1 MRIIVDAMGGDYA
14 PDEIVLGALD
24 AAKELNVE
32 ITLVGRGEEILECLK
47 ARGIETL
54 PAGVEIAHADDVVDM
69 HDNPSTVMHQRKN
82 SSMLIGLKMLHDGGY
97 DAMVS
102 AGSTGALLT
111 AATLMVRRVKGI
123 RRAALGPV
131 LPNDNGGTVLIDCG
145 ANAECMP
152 EYLLQFGFM
161 GSIYAKYILGKPTPK
176 VGLLNIGAEDT
187 KGTPLQLEA
196 YRLLQEADAQGLL
209 HFAGNVEARDVPLGV
224 VDVVVADGFSG
235 NILLKSIEGTAIYM
249 TRMMKGMFTRN
260 LWSKLGY
267 LLCKPGVQA
276 MRGRLD
282 YNEAGGTMLLGI
294 AKPVIKAHGSSKAR
308 AIRSAIAQAKQV
320 VEQGVAEKI
329 SENIAAMQLPKEQ

>member
-1 MRIIVDAMGGDYA
+1 M
-14 PDEIVLGALD
+14 
-24 AAKELNVE
+24 E
-32 ITLVGRGEEILECLK
+32 ITLVGRGEEILKCLK

-111 AATLMVRRVKGI
+111 AATLMVRRVKGHP
-123 RRAALGPV
+123 AGGTGPV

-161 GSIYAKYILGKPTPK
+161 GSIYAKCILGKPEPK

-196 YRLLQEADAQGLL
+196 YRPAAGGGRAGAFALRGQCRGKRCPPGCRGRRRGGRFFWQYSPQEHRGD
-209 HFAGNVEARDVPLGV
+209 GNVYGPHDEGHVHPEPL
-224 VDVVVADGFSG
+224 
-235 NILLKSIEGTAIYM
+235 E
-249 TRMMKGMFTRN
+249 
-260 LWSKLGY
+260 
-267 LLCKPGVQA
+267 QA
-276 MRGRLD
+276 GL
-282 YNEAGGTMLLGI
+282 
-294 AKPVIKAHGSSKAR
+294 
-308 AIRSAIAQAKQV
+308 SA
-320 VEQGVAEKI
+320 
-329 SENIAAMQLPKEQ
+329 L